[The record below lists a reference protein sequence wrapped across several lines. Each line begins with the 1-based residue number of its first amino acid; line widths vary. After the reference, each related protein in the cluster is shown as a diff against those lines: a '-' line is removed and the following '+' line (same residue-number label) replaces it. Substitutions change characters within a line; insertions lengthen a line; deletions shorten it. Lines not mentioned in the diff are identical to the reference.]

1 MRYLIL
7 ILFVFIYSFLFSQI
21 ELDDGEKE
29 ILLNRHNFFRQ
40 IVGSNE
46 FYWADDLA
54 DVAQQE
60 AINIAQNPYSVD
72 PNTDYGINIYRSST
86 KPDFVSAVNYWAKEQ
101 RYYHGE
107 ALSDENILL
116 FGHYT
121 QIVWQNTVAL
131 GCAMAQTQGGT
142 YILVCAY
149 SPKGNHVGE
158 KPY

>member
-1 MRYLIL
+1 MRYIIL
-7 ILFVFIYSFLFSQI
+7 ILLVFSTSSLFSQI
-21 ELDDGEKE
+21 ELDDGEKA

-54 DVAQQE
+54 EVAQQE
-60 AINIAQNPYSVD
+60 AISIAQNPYSAA
-72 PNTDYGINIYRSST
+72 PNTAYGINIYRSST
-86 KPDFVSAVNYWAKEQ
+86 KPDFVYAVNYWAKEQ

-107 ALSDENILL
+107 VLTDENILQ

-149 SPKGNHVGE
+149 SPKGNQVGQ
-158 KPY
+158 KPF